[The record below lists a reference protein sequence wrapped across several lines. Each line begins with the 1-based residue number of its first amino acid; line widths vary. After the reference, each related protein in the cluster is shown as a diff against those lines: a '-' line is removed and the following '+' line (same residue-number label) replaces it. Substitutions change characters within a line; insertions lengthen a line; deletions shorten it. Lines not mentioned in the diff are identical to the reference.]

1 MAENPKYFRHFR
13 REPVKM
19 IVRVIY
25 ILIHAFGTYMTWL
38 KFHVDVGRVCTTV
51 KNGEGE
57 PLVSFI
63 KLVSGMVRR
72 QQRATR

>member
-1 MAENPKYFRHFR
+1 MLFA
-13 REPVKM
+13 
-19 IVRVIY
+19 
-25 ILIHAFGTYMTWL
+25 TYTTWL
-38 KFHVDVGRVCTTV
+38 EFHVDVGRVCATV

-63 KLVSGMVRR
+63 KLMSGMVRR